1 MTKPPPIPGGGPYF
15 FRKSEYNK
23 HNTKGAPRFMNS
35 EQIEQNIREVNGSLA
50 MEGMTLTK
58 KEIEELRAVMR
69 GEVSYRKMKKKILM
83 DYQTWI

>member
-1 MTKPPPIPGGGPYF
+1 
-15 FRKSEYNK
+15 
-23 HNTKGAPRFMNS
+23 MNS